1 MASGAGKGYIVGMAS
16 QYPGPGGARWPRR
29 RFRRIPVRTLAP
41 NVVTLLAL
49 CAGLTAIR
57 LAFENRYV
65 LAVGAIVFAAVLD
78 GIDGRLA
85 RFLKG
90 TSRFGAELD
99 SLSDFVNFGV
109 APGFI
114 LYFWS
119 LHDLKSAGWIAA
131 MVFAICAGLRLA
143 RFNVMIDEPDRLA
156 WTANFFV
163 GMPAPAGAITVLLP
177 IYADFLGMP
186 RSAFLT
192 WLTLFYTLGIASLMV
207 SRLPVFSG
215 KRVGTRVPPEM
226 VGPLIVVVV
235 LFIALLIAYP
245 WIILTTGTLV
255 YLACLPFGW
264 LSYREYERRSL
275 ETKVESAAA
284 AAPPSVAAGMM
295 QPAANDERPSRLN

>member
-1 MASGAGKGYIVGMAS
+1 MSMHQSPFGRRLS
-16 QYPGPGGARWPRR
+16 PSNRR
-29 RFRRIPVRTLAP
+29 RFRRIPVRTLVP
-41 NVVTLLAL
+41 NVITLLAL

-57 LAFENRYV
+57 MAFENRYV
-65 LAVGAIVFAAVLD
+65 LALAAIVFAAILD

-85 RFLKG
+85 RLLKG

-99 SLSDFVNFGV
+99 SLADFVNFGV
-109 APGFI
+109 APALI
-114 LYFWS
+114 LYFWG

-143 RFNVMIDEPDRLA
+143 RFNVMVEEPDRPA
-156 WTANFFV
+156 WASNFFL

-177 IYADFLGMP
+177 IYAVFLGLP
-186 RSAFLT
+186 RSPFVT

-235 LFIALLIAYP
+235 LFFALLIAYP
-245 WIILTTGTLV
+245 WILLTAGTLA
-255 YLACLPFGW
+255 YLVSLPFGW
-264 LSYREYERRSL
+264 LSYRDYERRSR
-275 ETKVESAAA
+275 ESGTE
-284 AAPPSVAAGMM
+284 PVSVAASA
-295 QPAANDERPSRLN
+295 PAPVASGVVRPAESEDRPSRLN